1 MRQGEIFMGIWNDIL
16 VKLGLRA
23 PEYDRYRAD
32 RMRIISRKYRDS
44 NDPLFRGS
52 PKDYQEI
59 LEALEGADME
69 GETHVIL
76 KMHISDEIRK
86 NLENLGY
93 SIESVQLEVPGDTKG
108 AWISSGRWYIN
119 GIKIWFY

>member
-1 MRQGEIFMGIWNDIL
+1 MQLEKVYMGIWNNIL
-16 VKLGLRA
+16 VRLGLRV

-32 RMRIISRKYRDS
+32 RMRILSKKYRDS

-59 LEALEGADME
+59 LEVIEGAAME

-86 NLENLGY
+86 NLEDLGY
-93 SIESVQLEVPGDTKG
+93 SVESIQLEVPENTEG
-108 AWISSGRWYIN
+108 AWVYSGRWYVY
-119 GIKIWFY
+119 GTKIWFY

>member
-1 MRQGEIFMGIWNDIL
+1 MGIWNNIL
-16 VKLGLRA
+16 VRLGLRS

-32 RMRIISRKYRDS
+32 RMRILSRKYRDS

-59 LEALEGADME
+59 LEAIEGAAME

-86 NLENLGY
+86 NLEDLGY
-93 SIESVQLEVPGDTKG
+93 NIESIQLEVPETTEG
-108 AWISSGRWYIN
+108 AWICSGHWYIY

>member
-1 MRQGEIFMGIWNDIL
+1 MGIWNDIL

-59 LEALEGADME
+59 LEALEGAAME

>member
-1 MRQGEIFMGIWNDIL
+1 MP
-16 VKLGLRA
+16 VVT
-23 PEYDRYRAD
+23 
-32 RMRIISRKYRDS
+32 ISRQNGSHGDELALYLAGKMGTRVVTRAELVSKVFCGMGD
-44 NDPLFRGS
+44 DVLGRLTES
-52 PKDYQEI
+52 PKFFLNKPDGSDRSYK
-59 LEALEGADME
+59 DM
-69 GETHVIL
+69 L
-76 KMHISDEIRK
+76 SDEIRK